1 MMRNAHVHPPNR
13 SSAMFMRSLVLIAS
27 LLSASIAFG
36 ADTAAPKWEA
46 GKSYFV
52 IDPPQPTR
60 TGNKIEV
67 LEVFSYA
74 CPHCAHF
81 QPYAEKLKASLPAN
95 AEFRLMPADF
105 QPRWVLFARGFF
117 VAKGLGLIDKTHQ
130 AMFDAIYR
138 DNQPMDTLDQ
148 IAGFY
153 ATYGADK
160 ATFLSTAA
168 SFVIEGD
175 LAQAH
180 QMEIN
185 YGIDSTPTLIIDGR
199 YRVVANSEERIGF
212 DEMVEIAQYLVAKEA
227 AKRKR

>member
-1 MMRNAHVHPPNR
+1 
-13 SSAMFMRSLVLIAS
+13 MFMRSLILMAA

-46 GKSYFV
+46 GKSYV
-52 IDPPQPTR
+52 LINPSQPTS

-74 CPHCAHF
+74 CSHCAHF

-95 AEFRLMPADF
+95 AEFVLLPADF
-105 QPRWVLFARGFF
+105 QPRWVLFARGFY

-138 DNQPMDTLDQ
+138 DNQPMNTLDQ
-148 IAGFY
+148 VADFY
-153 ATYGADK
+153 AGYGADK
-160 ATFLSTAA
+160 AAFLSTAE

-175 LAQAH
+175 LAHAH
-180 QMEIN
+180 QSEVN
-185 YGIDSTPTLIIDGR
+185 YGIDSTPTLIVNGK
-199 YRVVANSEERIGF
+199 YRVVANAGEKIGF
-212 DEMVEIAQYLVAKEA
+212 DEMVEIAQYLVATEVA
-227 AKRKR
+227 QHKR

>member
-1 MMRNAHVHPPNR
+1 
-13 SSAMFMRSLVLIAS
+13 MFMRSLILITG
-27 LLSASIAFG
+27 LLSASITFG
-36 ADTAAPKWEA
+36 ADTTAPKWEA
-46 GKSYFV
+46 GKSYFL
-52 IDPPQPTR
+52 IDPPQPTS

-105 QPRWVLFARGFF
+105 QPLWVLFARDFY

-138 DNQPMDTLDQ
+138 DTQPMNTLDQ
-148 IAGFY
+148 IADFY
-153 ATYGADK
+153 AAHGADK
-160 ATFLSTAA
+160 ATFLSTAE

-175 LAQAH
+175 LAHAH

-185 YGIDSTPTLIIDGR
+185 YGIDSTPTLIVNGK
-199 YRVVANSEERIGF
+199 YRVVANAEEKIGF
-212 DEMVEIAQYLVAKEA
+212 DEMVEMAQYLVAKEA
-227 AKRKR
+227 AQKKH

>member
-1 MMRNAHVHPPNR
+1 
-13 SSAMFMRSLVLIAS
+13 MFMRSLILMAA

-46 GKSYFV
+46 GKSYV
-52 IDPPQPTR
+52 LINPSQPTS

-74 CPHCAHF
+74 CSHCAHF

-95 AEFRLMPADF
+95 AEFVLLPADF
-105 QPRWVLFARGFF
+105 QPRWVLFARGFY

-138 DNQPMDTLDQ
+138 DNQPMNTLDQ
-148 IAGFY
+148 VADFY
-153 ATYGADK
+153 ARYGADK
-160 ATFLSTAA
+160 AAFLSTAE

-175 LAQAH
+175 LAHAH
-180 QMEIN
+180 QSEVN
-185 YGIDSTPTLIIDGR
+185 YGIDSTPTLIVNGK
-199 YRVVANSEERIGF
+199 YRVVANAGEKIGF
-212 DEMVEIAQYLVAKEA
+212 DEMVEIAQYLVATEVAQHKH
-227 AKRKR
+227 

>member
-1 MMRNAHVHPPNR
+1 
-13 SSAMFMRSLVLIAS
+13 MFMRSLILLAGLIA
-27 LLSASIAFG
+27 ASVAFG

-46 GKSYFV
+46 GKSYQL

-60 TGNKIEV
+60 TGSKIEV

-95 AEFRLMPADF
+95 AQFRLMPADF
-105 QPRWVLFARGFF
+105 QPLWILFARGFN
-117 VAKGLGLIDKTHQ
+117 VANGLGLVDKTHQ

-138 DNQPMDTLDQ
+138 DHQPMTTLDQ
-148 IAGFY
+148 IADFY
-153 ATYGADK
+153 AGHGAEK
-160 ATFLSTAA
+160 ATFLSTAQ
-168 SFVIEGD
+168 SFVIDGD

-185 YGIDSTPTLIIDGR
+185 YGIDSTPTLVINGK
-199 YRVVANSEERIGF
+199 YRVVANVEEKIGF
-212 DEMVEIAQYLVAKEA
+212 DEMVEIAQFLVAKEA
-227 AKRKR
+227 AAKKH

>member
-1 MMRNAHVHPPNR
+1 
-13 SSAMFMRSLVLIAS
+13 MFMRSLILMAA

-46 GKSYFV
+46 GKSYV
-52 IDPPQPTR
+52 LINPSQPTS

-74 CPHCAHF
+74 CSHCAHF

-95 AEFRLMPADF
+95 AEFVLLPADF
-105 QPRWVLFARGFF
+105 QPRWVLFARGFY

-138 DNQPMDTLDQ
+138 DNQPMNTLDQ
-148 IAGFY
+148 VADFY
-153 ATYGADK
+153 ARYGADK
-160 ATFLSTAA
+160 AAFLSTAE

-175 LAQAH
+175 LAHAH
-180 QMEIN
+180 QSEVN
-185 YGIDSTPTLIIDGR
+185 YGIDSTPTLIVNGK
-199 YRVVANSEERIGF
+199 YRVVANAGEKIGF
-212 DEMVEIAQYLVAKEA
+212 DEMVEIAQYLVATEVA
-227 AKRKR
+227 QHKR

>member
-1 MMRNAHVHPPNR
+1 
-13 SSAMFMRSLVLIAS
+13 MFMRSLILIVG

-36 ADTAAPKWEA
+36 ADTAVPKWEA
-46 GKSYFV
+46 GKSYV
-52 IDPPQPTR
+52 LINPPQPTS

-74 CPHCAHF
+74 CPHCEHF

-95 AEFRLMPADF
+95 AEFHLLPADF
-105 QPRWVLFARGFF
+105 QPRWVLFARAFY

-138 DNQPMDTLDQ
+138 DNLPMNTLDQ
-148 IAGFY
+148 IADFY
-153 ATYGADK
+153 AGHGADK
-160 ATFLSTAA
+160 ATFLSTAE

-175 LAQAH
+175 LAHTH

-185 YGIDSTPTLIIDGR
+185 YGIDSTPTLIVNGK
-199 YRVVANSEERIGF
+199 YRVVANSEEKIGF

-227 AKRKR
+227 AQRKH